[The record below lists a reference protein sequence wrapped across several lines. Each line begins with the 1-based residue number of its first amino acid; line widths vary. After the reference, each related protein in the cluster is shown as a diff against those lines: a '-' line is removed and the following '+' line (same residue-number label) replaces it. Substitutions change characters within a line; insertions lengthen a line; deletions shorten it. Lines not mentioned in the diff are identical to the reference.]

1 MKNKTL
7 KSFLL
12 LAATFALSIVFF
24 TLQSFRSE
32 NKSVLDNTISDFSLK
47 NVDEKTIS
55 LSDYKNAKGF
65 IIVFTCN
72 HCPFAKLYSQRFNDL
87 NTKYSSLGV
96 PLLAINSMDT
106 AMYEDESFIN
116 MKNKSTTEIFNFPYL
131 CDNMQTVGKNFGAD
145 HTPHAYVIWK
155 ENNKW
160 KIKYSGAIDDNGEEP
175 KKATPYVA
183 NAVTEL
189 LENKQVSMPVTV
201 SVGCK
206 IFFRK

>member
-32 NKSVLDNTISDFSLK
+32 NKSVLNNTISDFSLK

>member
-131 CDNMQTVGKNFGAD
+131 CDNMQTVGKNFGVD

-160 KIKYSGAIDDNGEEP
+160 KIKYSGAIDDNGKEP

>member
-189 LENKQVSMPVTV
+189 LENKQVSMAVTV

>member
-1 MKNKTL
+1 
-7 KSFLL
+7 
-12 LAATFALSIVFF
+12 
-24 TLQSFRSE
+24 
-32 NKSVLDNTISDFSLK
+32 
-47 NVDEKTIS
+47 
-55 LSDYKNAKGF
+55 
-65 IIVFTCN
+65 
-72 HCPFAKLYSQRFNDL
+72 
-87 NTKYSSLGV
+87 
-96 PLLAINSMDT
+96 MDT

-160 KIKYSGAIDDNGEEP
+160 KIKYSGAIDDNGEEA

>member
-96 PLLAINSMDT
+96 PLLAINSLDT